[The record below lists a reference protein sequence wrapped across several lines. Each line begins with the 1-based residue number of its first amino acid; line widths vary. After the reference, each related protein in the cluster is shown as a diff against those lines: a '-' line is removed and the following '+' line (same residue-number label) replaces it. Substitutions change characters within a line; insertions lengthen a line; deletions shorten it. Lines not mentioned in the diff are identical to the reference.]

1 MNSAL
6 SICLS
11 ICNTVFSGYMLLFSN
26 ILHQVRVHFLRKFL
40 LSLQWVKFAFVVKSR
55 FSNFSLNLFFRFFWS
70 CIWWQAFKNLYKW
83 LFCVFKENSY
93 YPQNGGKWGVSGP
106 KTVRLNFFLKLSIEF
121 FWNCTW

>member
-26 ILHQVRVHFLRKFL
+26 IFHQVRVHFLRKFL
-40 LSLQWVKFAFVVKSR
+40 LSLQWVKFAFVAKSR
-55 FSNFSLNLFFRFFWS
+55 FLNFSLNLFFRFFWS
-70 CIWWQAFKNLYKW
+70 CIWWQAFKNWYKW

-93 YPQNGGKWGVSGP
+93 YPQNGENEVFLGP
-106 KTVRLNFFLKLSIEF
+106 KQYVWTFFLKLFIEF